1 MSPRV
6 PFVYRLALLCKTE
19 KTKPSHWLSAQEK
32 AFQHIKA
39 LLVWALFR
47 GFSLQAK
54 KLWLRLAS
62 KDGLGA
68 CLFQEGNPVAY
79 ALSSLTASEQNY
91 VQIQK
96 ALMAI
101 VFACEKCHQYVYG
114 QPVKMVK
121 DHQLLESLTKKYLN
135 EVSQRPQQTLL
146 NFRDFP
152 SKFHT
157 VLAPKSQFQMPY
169 LELNCNMSQSMKTS
183 SLI

>member
-1 MSPRV
+1 
-6 PFVYRLALLCKTE
+6 
-19 KTKPSHWLSAQEK
+19 
-32 AFQHIKA
+32 
-39 LLVWALFR
+39 
-47 GFSLQAK
+47 
-54 KLWLRLAS
+54 
-62 KDGLGA
+62 
-68 CLFQEGNPVAY
+68 
-79 ALSSLTASEQNY
+79 
-91 VQIQK
+91 
-96 ALMAI
+96 MAI